1 MTGAWDILSGDAER
15 DRRNVEIVLESVAE
29 LWGPRPLDEL
39 FRSAVDRAI
48 AVTSAERGFLFVA
61 EGGELETAAA
71 RHRGGGDLPLDE
83 RTSRTVVDRVASTGQ
98 PSMTIDAAGGVTA
111 MSESILALKLMSV
124 MAVPL
129 QAKGSVVGVLYVDS
143 TARVREFSAT
153 DFRVFQA
160 LGGVVGLAVENARL
174 LAEKAEQERLKR
186 ELAVAQHIQ
195 QQLLPRDL
203 PTLAGFELG
212 ALGQPCEETSGDYY
226 DVVPVH
232 DRRMALVVGDVSGHG
247 LGPAL
252 LMASARALLRAA
264 LQRNP
269 DPGDVLH
276 LMNDYLERDTPEG
289 TFMSLFLGLLDPADA
304 TVRYGSAGHN
314 PPLLLRADGTLQEL
328 ARTGPV
334 LGIVEGAP
342 FGVSDPVQLA
352 PGDVLF
358 SFTDGMTEA
367 ARADGEL
374 YGEERLEASLRRH
387 VAAGASAQAIVDGLW
402 SDLMEFVDEAA
413 LQDDVTLLLV
423 RRSG

>member
-61 EGGELETAAA
+61 DGGELVTATA
-71 RHRGGGDLPLDE
+71 RYREGGDLPLDE

-111 MSESILALKLMSV
+111 MSESIVALKLMSV

-174 LAEKAEQERLKR
+174 LAEKAEQERMKR
-186 ELAVAQHIQ
+186 ELAVAQQIQ

-203 PTLAGFELG
+203 PTLPGFELG
-212 ALGQPCEETSGDYY
+212 AIGRPCEETSGDYY

-232 DRRMALVVGDVSGHG
+232 DQRMALVVGDVSGHG

-289 TFMSLFLGLLDPADA
+289 TFMSLFLGLLDPATA

-314 PPLLLRADGTLQEL
+314 PPLLLRADGTLEEL
-328 ARTGPV
+328 RRTGPV

-342 FGVSDPVQLA
+342 YGVSDPVVLA
-352 PGDVLF
+352 PGDVLLGY
-358 SFTDGMTEA
+358 TDGMNEA

-374 YGEERLEASLRRH
+374 YGEERLEASLRRR
-387 VAAGASAQAIVDGLW
+387 VAAGGSAQAIVDGLW
-402 SDLMEFVDEAA
+402 ADLMEFVGDAP

-423 RRSG
+423 KRAP